1 MQNYQRTYDYIYEYW
16 HEIYDIYARHA
27 IAYLVTYYNIS
38 TGATVW
44 DDSKL
49 MGGPYE
55 KIGSLSGLRWNR
67 YLTLP
72 VFFISETE
80 TTYTAEETGYLT
92 SEKMTDFVIPSDYG
106 IIPYPDDIIKLD
118 QRYLVN
124 NLSNDKFSLYTVQ
137 GIKKQS
143 PADKTYYQVHCRVN
157 QSRTTTEVD
166 RQLDQTFVFFDYDKK
181 IHTVPESVVL
191 TRMLNK
197 NEEIAER
204 LTGMFDE
211 NSGFY
216 YI

>member
-1 MQNYQRTYDYIYEYW
+1 MQNYQRLYDYIYEYW

-38 TGATVW
+38 TPATVW
-44 DDSKL
+44 DNEKL
-49 MGGPYE
+49 MGGSYE
-55 KIGSLSGLRWNR
+55 KIGSLSGMRWNR

-80 TTYTAEETGYLT
+80 TTYVAEEIGYTT
-92 SEKMTDFVIPSDYG
+92 SEKMTEFVIPSDYG

-124 NLSNDKFSLYTVQ
+124 NLSNDRFSLYTITGV
-137 GIKKQS
+137 KKQS
-143 PADKTYYQVHCRVN
+143 PADKTYYQLHCKV
-157 QSRTTTEVD
+157 QSSRTTTEVD
-166 RQLDQTFVFFDYDKK
+166 AQLDQTFVFFDYDKK
-181 IHTVPESVVL
+181 IHTVQDSVIL

-197 NEEIAER
+197 NDTISNMLRTE
-204 LTGMFDE
+204 FDE